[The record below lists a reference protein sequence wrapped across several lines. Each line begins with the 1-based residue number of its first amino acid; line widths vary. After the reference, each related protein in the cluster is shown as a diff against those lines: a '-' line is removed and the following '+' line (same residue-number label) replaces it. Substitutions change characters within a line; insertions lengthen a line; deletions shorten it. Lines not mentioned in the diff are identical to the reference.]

1 MAFSPEDIRDKI
13 APSILSAD
21 FARLGDEIR
30 AVEKAGADMI
40 HFDVMD
46 GHFVPNL
53 SIGIPVLESVRKVT
67 RLPLDAHLM
76 ISEPARYVEAFVKAG
91 ANSISVHCEVC
102 PDIPAMAKRIHDL
115 GARAS
120 IGINPETDAD
130 KVLPFA
136 EHLDMILVMSV
147 HPGFGGQEF
156 IPAALDKLRYIRRE
170 LKRRGLSIDVEIDGG
185 VKLDNIADVKAAGAN
200 VFVSGSGIFGKPDY
214 TKIMGEMRELIAH
227 THAKTVTDF
236 PRILRTRA
244 LSHSDAIT
252 TPLYFPDY
260 AQPET
265 GCSSAWP
272 EHCVRDAGVAGSNP
286 VTPIFSFQ

>member
-1 MAFSPEDIRDKI
+1 MASSTKDPVDKI

-21 FARLGDEIR
+21 FARLGDELR

-67 RLPLDAHLM
+67 KLPIDAHLM

-91 ANSISVHCEVC
+91 ADSISVHCEVC

-120 IGINPETDAD
+120 IGINPETNAD

-170 LKRRGLSIDVEIDGG
+170 LQRRGLTIDVEIDGG
-185 VKLDNIADVKAAGAN
+185 VKLDNIAEIKAAGAN
-200 VFVSGSGIFGKPDY
+200 VFVSGSGIFGQPDY
-214 TKIMGEMRELIAH
+214 GEIINQMRGLIAH
-227 THAKTVTDF
+227 TAA
-236 PRILRTRA
+236 RI
-244 LSHSDAIT
+244 
-252 TPLYFPDY
+252 
-260 AQPET
+260 
-265 GCSSAWP
+265 
-272 EHCVRDAGVAGSNP
+272 
-286 VTPIFSFQ
+286 